1 MAPHSPHQ
9 REKSQRAQVESSVR
23 AELDLENRN
32 YVIIDKGRN
41 VTIVKSQTEN
51 NPPRTVPN
59 TEIKDEEVRVAK
71 NMKTTDEAKPK
82 RFKITKKVIEEL
94 ISDYVLD
101 AELMLKD

>member
-9 REKSQRAQVESSVR
+9 REKSQRARVESSVR

-32 YVIIDKGRN
+32 YVIIYKGRN
-41 VTIVKSQTEN
+41 VTI
-51 NPPRTVPN
+51 
-59 TEIKDEEVRVAK
+59 
-71 NMKTTDEAKPK
+71 TTDKAKTK

-94 ISDYVLD
+94 ISDYVLV